1 MRVKLC
7 ISTLITTQTQPGG
20 NLMYGL
26 SFLYI
31 IFIYSFLLFQLVD
44 SMLSFIIEAR
54 YLVGMAL
61 MHV

>member
-1 MRVKLC
+1 
-7 ISTLITTQTQPGG
+7 
-20 NLMYGL
+20 MYGL